1 MTVFPQKRAC
11 PPCAGERALFLL
23 LCRRFSPPEPGK
35 KPPQAGEDTAQHRSG
50 KGPCRIDEY
59 VPEVAVPSG
68 HRELMPFIGE
78 GKAHRQHHCQQS
90 GNRRG
95 KLPAQQGIEEQPQ
108 QEILAEMRQFA
119 QEVFRASPPVQ
130 QGIEPGEFSFDQT
143 QYPPGTDPK
152 RGYRSGLKTARL
164 PPCTAVQ
171 LPEAAASASGALFR
185 T

>member
-1 MTVFPQKRAC
+1 MPGNGLFFHCYA
-11 PPCAGERALFLL
+11 AGFL
-23 LCRRFSPPEPGK
+23 PEPGK

-50 KGPCRIDEY
+50 KGSCRIDEH

-78 GKAHRQHHCQQS
+78 GKARRQHHCQQS

-119 QEVFRASPPVQ
+119 QEVFRASRPGQ
-130 QGIEPGEFSFDQT
+130 QGIEPGEFGFDQT
-143 QYPPGTDPK
+143 QYPPGQT
-152 RGYRSGLKTARL
+152 RREGTAL
-164 PPCTAVQ
+164 
-171 LPEAAASASGALFR
+171 G
-185 T
+185 